1 VVDDVADA
9 LASGIGSAITL
20 VDPRAVFLG
29 GGVAGAADLL
39 IPRLEALLP
48 DRVLAWKSRTIPIL
62 PSGLGYDAALV
73 GAAAL
78 AFGHQS

>member
-9 LASGIGSAITL
+9 LASSLGSAITL

-48 DRVLAWKSRTIPIL
+48 GRVLAWKSRVISIL
-62 PSGLGYDAALV
+62 PSGMGYDAALV